1 MSKADKCVY
10 CDGTN
15 LMTFPVERVAI
26 YINKFN
32 KLKVLID
39 NRDYSKEINYCP
51 MCRQKVR

>member
-39 NRDYSKEINYCP
+39 DRDYSKEINFCP
-51 MCRQKVR
+51 MCR